1 MRFCFLL
8 CLLVFSFEFSFAQQF
23 LDKNGNPVAYRVGA
37 AYYRT
42 VEKQGEL
49 FIVKDF
55 YCTNDQLEM
64 EAPCESIKDGLKKHG
79 KVTTYYENGKIA
91 KESNY
96 SHGDLQGI
104 EKSYYEDGDPKD
116 EISHTEK
123 GRKYLQ
129 VWSAAGEPL
138 LTDGSGVV
146 VEFHEAEQTT
156 SRTEYKNYD
165 LYKSFSIRSV
175 QRDTIYG
182 FVEKQAEYNGGFPA
196 MARFVGQTLR
206 YPAYSRRM
214 KIQGTV
220 FVAFI
225 VDKKGNITDAEVLK
239 GISSDCD
246 EEALRCVKEMSG
258 NWTAAIVED
267 KYVKS
272 KFVLPI
278 KFKLAR

>member
-1 MRFCFLL
+1 MRFWFLV
-8 CLLVFSFEFSFAQQF
+8 CLLAFSFQFCVAQQF
-23 LDKNGNPVAYRVGA
+23 LDKSGNTVATRA
-37 AYYRT
+37 EATYYRT
-42 VEKQGEL
+42 IDKQGRL

-79 KVTTYYENGKIA
+79 KVASYYENGKLA
-91 KESNY
+91 NESNY
-96 SHGDLQGI
+96 SHGDLSGT
-104 EKSYYEDGDPKD
+104 EKSYYENGNPKE
-116 EISHTEK
+116 EISHTEE

-129 VWSAAGEPL
+129 VWSAAGEPM

-146 VEFHEAEQTT
+146 VEVDEAEQTT
-156 SRTEYKNYD
+156 LRTEYKNYD
-165 LYKSFSIRSV
+165 LYRSLSIRAV

-196 MARFVGQTLR
+196 MAKFVGQTLR
-206 YPAYSRRM
+206 YPAYSRR
-214 KIQGTV
+214 KGIQGTV
-220 FVAFI
+220 FVAFL
-225 VDKKGNITDAEVLK
+225 VDKKGNMTEIEVVK

-246 EEALRCVKEMSG
+246 EEALRCVKAMSG
-258 NWTAAIVED
+258 NWTAAIVDD

-272 KFVLPI
+272 KFILPI